1 MNLKIRKF
9 EKREPRQVG
18 EVIRD
23 LIQRGELLPNYKLNN
38 NGKSNQ

>member
-9 EKREPRQVG
+9 EKREPRMVG

-23 LIQRGELLPNYKLNN
+23 LTNRGELLHNYKLKDY
-38 NGKSNQ
+38 GK